1 MARLGILVRGELDRL
16 KKYNLFTATTV
27 VLLLWVGMTWLLE
40 AEEVIAFVPLI
51 LLMDSTAMTVALVGA
66 TLFYEKKEHTINSIL
81 VTPVRE
87 TEYILAK
94 IIVSII
100 NSLLTI
106 IALWAAVYFLKGVTF
121 NFALATAAIIIITVF
136 HTLLAI
142 WLAYFSKNFTS
153 LLVNF
158 MLYVIVLMLPTVLAD
173 LGVIGEKV
181 SRFFLILPP
190 DAAGTI
196 LKASFATVDLW
207 KIIFGI
213 AYLAALSLALYKY
226 IIKPRFNDYAMRET
240 GV

>member
-106 IALWAAVYFLKGVTF
+106 IALWAAMYFLKGVTF

-158 MLYVIVLMLPTVLAD
+158 MLYVIMLMLPTVFAD
-173 LGVIGEKV
+173 LGIIGEG
-181 SRFFLILPP
+181 FAQFLIILPP
-190 DAAGTI
+190 DASSTI
-196 LKASFATVDLW
+196 LKAGFTTVDLW
-207 KIIFGI
+207 KIIFGFT
-213 AYLAALSLALYKY
+213 YLAALSLALYKY